1 MPFSAKSLDF
11 LFENRL
17 NDRKEWFEA
26 HKEDF
31 RTLVLQPLQQL
42 VVDLTPAALE
52 IDSRFVVEPRTDRTI
67 SRIRRDTRF
76 SKDKSLYRDYMWI
89 HFDRGK
95 SGIPDQPCVWFDMS
109 GRGFGY
115 GCGIYAPSPGYM
127 DTMREMILAGDPLFL
142 KAKKALEEQN
152 VFYLDG
158 NRYKR
163 PRYPEQP
170 EDLQQWLDLKDVGF
184 SYESKDFDLLFSDKL
199 AESIAK
205 DLLLLKPLYQFLF
218 HVAESRAAGSTPAEP
233 VFRSAVPKEWE
244 W

>member
-17 NDRKEWFEA
+17 NDKKEWYEA

-52 IDSRFVVEPRTDRTI
+52 IDDRFVVEPRTDRTI

-95 SGIPDQPCVWFDMS
+95 SGIPDQPCVWFDLGGS
-109 GRGFGY
+109 GFGY
-115 GCGIYAPSPGYM
+115 GCGIYDPSSGYM
-127 DTMREMILAGDPLFL
+127 DTMREMILAGDPIFL
-142 KAKKALEEQN
+142 EAKKAFEAQN

-158 NRYKR
+158 ECYKR
-163 PRYPEQP
+163 PHYPDQP
-170 EDLQQWLDLKDVGF
+170 ADLQKWLDLKTIGF
-184 SYESKDFDLLFSDKL
+184 SYESKDFDLLFSDRL
-199 AESIAK
+199 ADSVKK
-205 DLLLLKPLYQFLF
+205 DLPLLKPLYRFLF
-218 HVAESRAAGSTPAEP
+218 HVAESRVAESIIRPTGGSI
-233 VFRSAVPKEWE
+233 PKEWD

>member
-17 NDRKEWFEA
+17 NDRKEWFEE

-42 VVDLTPAALE
+42 VIDLTPAVLE
-52 IDSRFVVEPRTDRTI
+52 IDPRFIVEPRTDRTI

-95 SGIPDQPCVWFDMS
+95 SGIPDQPCIWFDMS
-109 GRGFGY
+109 AIGFGC
-115 GCGIYAPSPGYM
+115 GCGIWQPSPGYM
-127 DTMREMILAGDPLFL
+127 DALRQMVMAGDPVFL
-142 KAKKALEEQN
+142 EAKKAFEQQD

-158 NRYKR
+158 DRYKR

-170 EDLQQWLDLKDVGF
+170 EELQKWLDLKNIGF
-184 SYESKDFDLLFSDKL
+184 SYESKDFDLLFSEEL
-199 AESIAK
+199 AGSIAEK
-205 DLLLLKPLYQFLF
+205 LRLLGPMYSFLF
-218 HVAESRAAGSTPAEP
+218 HVAESRVAGSEPAEP
-233 VFRSAVPKEWE
+233 VFRSAVPKEWD

>member
-31 RTLVLQPLQQL
+31 RTLILQPLQQL
-42 VVDLTPAALE
+42 VIDLTPAALE
-52 IDSRFVVEPRTDRTI
+52 IDPRFVIEPRTDRTI

-95 SGIPDQPCVWFDMS
+95 SGIPDQPCIWFDMG

-127 DTMREMILAGDPLFL
+127 DTLREMILGGDPVFL
-142 KAKKALEEQN
+142 EAKKAFGSQDIY
-152 VFYLDG
+152 VLDG
-158 NRYKR
+158 ERYKR
-163 PRYPEQP
+163 PRYPDQP
-170 EDLQQWLDLKDVGF
+170 EELQRWLDLKNIGF
-184 SYESKDFDLLFSDKL
+184 SHESKDFDLLFSENL

-205 DLLLLKPLYQFLF
+205 DLPLLKPLYRFLM
-218 HVAESRAAGSTPAEP
+218 HAAEKRVAGSEPAEP
-233 VFRSAVPKEWE
+233 VIRSAVPKEWD